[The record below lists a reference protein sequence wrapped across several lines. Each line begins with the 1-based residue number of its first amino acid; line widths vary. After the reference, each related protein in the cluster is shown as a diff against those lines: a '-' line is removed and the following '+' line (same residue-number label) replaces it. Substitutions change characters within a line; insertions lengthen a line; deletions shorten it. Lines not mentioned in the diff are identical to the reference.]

1 MPTPNL
7 PLDGDDSK
15 FLNQFKM
22 RRLLLKNREIMAQRG
37 GANQKIEVT
46 DHCALTSQPAALAT
60 EDPGGFLILAEY
72 LDTAKKRFMCSL
84 YVVGRANKT
93 RPPYTKT

>member
-1 MPTPNL
+1 MPAIVGQKHETMTQC
-7 PLDGDDSK
+7 S
-15 FLNQFKM
+15 
-22 RRLLLKNREIMAQRG
+22 